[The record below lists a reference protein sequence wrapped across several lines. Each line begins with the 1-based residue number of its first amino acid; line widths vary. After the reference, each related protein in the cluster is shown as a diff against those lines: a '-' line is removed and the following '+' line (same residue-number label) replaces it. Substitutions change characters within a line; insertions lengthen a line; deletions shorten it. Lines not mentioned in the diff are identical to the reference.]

1 MKELFFLLPF
11 FAFLI
16 GSLNLSATC
25 KVVEGDTISATYKDQ
40 SFELKGKSILQNIAR
55 IRVFRVTKEE
65 SEEEITTKISV
76 FSMLGIALFLTA
88 FLSAALF
95 LPPFIFIILFS
106 ASMIF
111 SWIGLCKSI
120 KVLKNKTKRSFTKK
134 TKQVAIIFLSICILS
149 IIIQLISTGF
159 IVVVAAS
166 FG

>member
-1 MKELFFLLPF
+1 MKKLFLLLPF
-11 FAFLI
+11 FTFLI
-16 GSLNLSATC
+16 SSHNLNATC
-25 KVVEGDTISATYKDQ
+25 KVADGDTIFAMHKDQ
-40 SFELKGKSILQNIAR
+40 SFELKGRSMLQNMAR
-55 IRVFRVTKEE
+55 MRLFRVMKEE
-65 SEEEITTKISV
+65 SEEDITTRISV
-76 FSMLGIALFLTA
+76 YGMLGIALFLTA
-88 FLSAALF
+88 FLSAALT

-111 SWIGLCKSI
+111 SWMGFCKSI

-159 IVVVAAS
+159 IILVAAS